1 MRPSGATEDPLST
14 SCSAISLSPVE
25 PPWSVNVRGVAG
37 PDPKAIAP
45 VLAKT
50 SAALFAEPATRYMF
64 PKTPSE
70 AIVLLAASVK
80 RRSMAIE
87 GVCVSWTKEADWP
100 TYWSVPPLRTKL
112 AAALVEAPSEL
123 GMPPLARL
131 VTASVPAV
139 MTVAPV

>member
-1 MRPSGATEDPLST
+1 MEPLSR
-14 SCSAISLSPVE
+14 SWSAISLSPAE
-25 PPWSVNVRGVAG
+25 PPCNVRVRGVAT
-37 PDPKAIAP
+37 PDPKVMAP
-45 VLAKT
+45 VFAKT

-80 RRSMAIE
+80 RRSIAIE

-100 TYWSVPPLRTKL
+100 IYWSVPPLRTKL
-112 AAALVEAPSEL
+112 AAALVEAPIEL
-123 GMPPLARL
+123 GMPPLARF